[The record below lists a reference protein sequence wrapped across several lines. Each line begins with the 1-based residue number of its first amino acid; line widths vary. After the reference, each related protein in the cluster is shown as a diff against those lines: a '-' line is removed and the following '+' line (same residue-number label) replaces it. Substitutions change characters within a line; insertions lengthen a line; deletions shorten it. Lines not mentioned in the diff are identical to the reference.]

1 MSEPNFI
8 KPDLQPPANSFSI
21 MMGGTSPYNFQ
32 SPSYHSSSYL
42 PKMEANFW
50 NNLKCCDTTFN
61 DLHELLSHFEDVHS
75 QQPSTFPYRMSA
87 SGSNGFARRKSST
100 PAGFSNQA
108 DRALNQVRG
117 FRPVT
122 DSRLNDLQSPQMS
135 ADLGNKGTGLD
146 LQHMNMEMDTLG
158 DMELDTPEPQ
168 MFDQD
173 LRSYAEDGDHFSSP
187 SLSSHPPPL
196 RADSNGS
203 VEAQGQMS
211 QQSNPATPRPMFQG
225 FGQNNPM
232 VSSVNTPTFANQQP
246 TDDDLSALLQGD
258 LSQDMDSTLNANNF
272 SSNTVPFNS
281 QMLQRLNADFGPLDF
296 GQNGNDMLDLCISEP
311 AKALYSENG
320 GFNTQQ
326 FPHFN
331 FTQNTVVSNGD
342 ENARK
347 LQAYRLASGMGKQPG
362 DEERPFKCPVIG
374 CEKAYKNANGLRYH
388 EKVGQMRF

>member
-1 MSEPNFI
+1 
-8 KPDLQPPANSFSI
+8 
-21 MMGGTSPYNFQ
+21 
-32 SPSYHSSSYL
+32 
-42 PKMEANFW
+42 MEANFW

-61 DLHELLSHFEDVHS
+61 DLHDLLSHFEDVHS

-87 SGSNGFARRKSST
+87 SGSNNFARRKSST
-100 PAGFSNQA
+100 LAGFSNQG
-108 DRALNQVRG
+108 DRAVNQVRG
-117 FRPVT
+117 FRPLS
-122 DSRLNDLQSPQMS
+122 DSRMNGLQSPQLPS
-135 ADLGNKGTGLD
+135 DLANKNDGQGMD
-146 LQHMNMEMDTLG
+146 MDTLG

-168 MFDQD
+168 MYEHDF
-173 LRSYAEDGDHFSSP
+173 RAFAEDTDHFSSP
-187 SLSSHPPPL
+187 SLSSRPPPL

-203 VEAQGQMS
+203 LHSAQGQIS
-211 QQSNPATPRPMFQG
+211 APSNPATPRPLFQS
-225 FGQNNPM
+225 FTQNTNPM
-232 VSSVNTPTFANQQP
+232 VSSVNTPTFSTQQQIDED
-246 TDDDLSALLQGD
+246 TNSILQADLTQD
-258 LSQDMDSTLNANNF
+258 LDATITGTNF

-281 QMLQRLNADFGPLDF
+281 QMLQRLNADFTAFDF
-296 GQNGNDMLDLCISEP
+296 GQNGTDMLDLCISEP

-388 EKVGQMRF
+388 EKVGEGDLYIFNVLLTTTISTVTLHRNLKITVTAPFPLSIRSHPFHTLEQ